1 MVDIVAT
8 LQNAI
13 EIVGKLRDLSKKIE
27 GAEFKMLVADLSG
40 ELADAK
46 LEVANLK
53 LELAKLKEQ
62 NNELVTLL
70 SKRETERPILCE
82 GAYQFEGDTGLF
94 CTACYDT
101 KKQKVRVTALP
112 SMFSDMGS
120 WQCPSCQAILR

>member
-1 MVDIVAT
+1 MVDVVAT
-8 LQNAI
+8 IQNAV
-13 EIVGKLRDLSKKIE
+13 EIVGKLRSLSKKVE
-27 GAEFKMLVADLSG
+27 EAEFKMLLADLSN

-53 LELAKLKEQ
+53 SELANLKEQ
-62 NNELVTLL
+62 NNELATLL
-70 SKRETERPILCE
+70 SKRENERPILCE

-112 SMFSDMGS
+112 SVFSDMGS
-120 WQCPSCQAILR
+120 WQCPSCQAILS